1 MDGGDGCAIMSM
13 HLMDYIF
20 KSDLNGSFCYIYI
33 YIYIHDKKCSGH
45 GAEVSLVLRGR
56 PSLVRS
62 RFTVPL
68 KFRGRGQSRG
78 QGQLDH

>member
-33 YIYIHDKKCSGH
+33 YIYIFMIKNVQGM
-45 GAEVSLVLRGR
+45 GLRLV
-56 PSLVRS
+56 
-62 RFTVPL
+62 
-68 KFRGRGQSRG
+68 
-78 QGQLDH
+78 